1 MKCVPREQFK
11 AQVLKNMPVAHIG
24 SSRCR
29 VRELLRLGA
38 CCTAGLPELYLCAT
52 SKPVRALTTMRTSAL
67 YIRGKEARNRRALLL
82 PYLEIDKIVNDLP
95 VLQSTLKA
103 RGIDLDISSLS
114 TKLPSLRIVKNE
126 LKRVQLEIMQLTRT
140 LSNYWKTGGEETS
153 SEPELKTELQ
163 THYTT
168 EREVKQ
174 SLYAKE
180 EEVMPLIL
188 QLPNFIRPASAA
200 IQSLCAE
207 YGAVPKFP
215 FHPASHLEIGGAEI
229 VLRLEPRLCYL
240 KDMPAR
246 LHLKLCRFFSERL
259 LKFGSVPMN
268 GPDWVVDA
276 VVEGCGTDPNNF
288 DHTMAIE
295 SKEHSGGHH
304 MHLVGSSA
312 LESFAAYLTRRQP
325 RDMPARY
332 HTVGRRYVAKCD
344 ALLPGLLSLTQSTEA
359 AAFAAGHPDE
369 LLPLFEGLLAAV
381 RGWYEELGLPF
392 RLVLAPP
399 PELGFIES
407 LRVSL
412 EVWSPA
418 QGRYV
423 PCGFLSLHDDFV
435 SRRLIMV
442 SGTKAADAQFLHTT
456 YACVANIHALV
467 ACILEN
473 AQQKDAFPA
482 ALEHC

>member
-1 MKCVPREQFK
+1 
-11 AQVLKNMPVAHIG
+11 
-24 SSRCR
+24 
-29 VRELLRLGA
+29 
-38 CCTAGLPELYLCAT
+38 
-52 SKPVRALTTMRTSAL
+52 
-67 YIRGKEARNRRALLL
+67 
-82 PYLEIDKIVNDLP
+82 
-95 VLQSTLKA
+95 
-103 RGIDLDISSLS
+103 
-114 TKLPSLRIVKNE
+114 
-126 LKRVQLEIMQLTRT
+126 MQLTRT
-140 LSNYWKTGGEETS
+140 LSNYWRASGEETTQ

-163 THYTT
+163 AHYTT

-180 EEVMPLIL
+180 EEVIPLIL
-188 QLPNFIRPASAA
+188 QLPNFIRPASAE
-200 IQSLCAE
+200 IKSLCAE
-207 YGAVPKFP
+207 YGAVPNFP
-215 FHPASHLEIGGAEI
+215 SHPVSHLDIGGADI

-240 KDMPAR
+240 KDKPA
-246 LHLKLCRFFSERL
+246 LVHLKLCRFFSERL
-259 LKFGSVPMN
+259 LKLGSVPMN

-288 DHTMAIE
+288 DHSMAIE
-295 SKEHSGGHH
+295 NKEHGGGHH

-325 RDMPARY
+325 RDIPARY
-332 HTVGRRYVAKCD
+332 HTVGRRYMAKCD
-344 ALLPGLLSLTQSTEA
+344 ALLPGLLSLTQSTKA
-359 AAFAAGHPDE
+359 ATFMAGQPDE
-369 LLPLFEGLLAAV
+369 VLPLFEGLLRAV
-381 RGWYEELGLPF
+381 KEWYEELGLPF
-392 RLVLAPP
+392 RLALVEP

-407 LRVSL
+407 LRVSI

-423 PCGFLSLHDDFV
+423 PCGFLSLHDDFL

-442 SGTKAADAQFLHTT
+442 SGTKASDAQFLHTA

-482 ALEHC
+482 ALKHC